1 VAGNG
6 TEAGPRLTRRGRET
20 RERIVAAAAE
30 LIFERGVAETTL
42 EDIRAA
48 AGVSGSQVYHYFAD
62 KQALVR
68 AVIDHQAD
76 TILETQ
82 GTHLDHLDTMPGLRA
97 WRDLLVGHQRT
108 LECRGGC
115 PLGTLGA
122 ELAEIDDV
130 ARMAVARGFG
140 RWEAR
145 IRDGLRAMHARGDLP
160 ASSDPDDLALA
171 TLAALQGGLLLAQV
185 QRDPR
190 PLAVALDA
198 MIDRIQALSETA
210 SRNAGVALQ
219 QLRPPRLPRRYLE
232 VEFDVVGHRRGRNR
246 TQARAQPVRKIVNR
260 TGDATRTCIRLK
272 PHAG

>member
-1 VAGNG
+1 MVTDRTGAGD
-6 TEAGPRLTRRGRET
+6 ERRLTRRGQET
-20 RERIVAAAAE
+20 RQRILAAAAD
-30 LIFERGVAETTL
+30 LIFDRGVAETTL

-76 TILETQ
+76 AVLDTQ
-82 GTHLDHLDTMPGLRA
+82 GTYLDHLDTVDGLRA

-145 IRDGLRAMHARGDLP
+145 IRAGLRAMHARGELP
-160 ASSDPDDLALA
+160 AGADPDDLALD

-190 PLAVALDA
+190 PLEVALDA
-198 MIDRIQALSETA
+198 MIDRIQALTETA
-210 SRNAGVALQ
+210 ATG
-219 QLRPPRLPRRYLE
+219 
-232 VEFDVVGHRRGRNR
+232 
-246 TQARAQPVRKIVNR
+246 TAR
-260 TGDATRTCIRLK
+260 
-272 PHAG
+272 

>member
-1 VAGNG
+1 MAGNG
-6 TEAGPRLTRRGRET
+6 AGDGRRLTRRGQET
-20 RERIVAAAAE
+20 RERIVAVAAE

-68 AVIDHQAD
+68 AVIDHQAEAV
-76 TILETQ
+76 LATQ
-82 GTHLDHLDTMPGLRA
+82 GTRLDHLDTIAGLRA
-97 WRDLLVGHQRT
+97 WRDLLVEHQRT

-140 RWEAR
+140 RWEAK

-160 ASSDPDDLALA
+160 AEVNPDDLALA
-171 TLAALQGGLLLAQV
+171 VLAALQGGLLLAQV

-198 MIDRIQALSETA
+198 MIDRIQDLTETA
-210 SRNAGVALQ
+210 AV
-219 QLRPPRLPRRYLE
+219 
-232 VEFDVVGHRRGRNR
+232 
-246 TQARAQPVRKIVNR
+246 TW
-260 TGDATRTCIRLK
+260 T
-272 PHAG
+272 

>member
-1 VAGNG
+1 VATNG
-6 TEAGPRLTRRGRET
+6 TGTGDGRRLTRRGLKT

-30 LIFERGVAETTL
+30 LIFDRGVAETTL

-68 AVIDHQAD
+68 AVIDRQAAAV
-76 TILETQ
+76 LHTQ
-82 GTHLDHLDTMPGLRA
+82 AAHLDHLDTVPGLRA
-97 WRDLLVGHQRT
+97 WRDLLVEHQRT
-108 LECRGGC
+108 LQCRGGC

-122 ELAEIDDV
+122 ELAEIDDA
-130 ARMAVARGFG
+130 ARMAVARGFS

-145 IRDGLRAMHARGDLP
+145 IRDGLQAMHARGDLP
-160 ASSDPDDLALA
+160 AHADPADLALA

-198 MIDRIQALSETA
+198 MIDRIQALTEHA
-210 SRNAGVALQ
+210 AA
-219 QLRPPRLPRRYLE
+219 
-232 VEFDVVGHRRGRNR
+232 
-246 TQARAQPVRKIVNR
+246 ARA
-260 TGDATRTCIRLK
+260 
-272 PHAG
+272 